1 MSLSLITKE
10 VSEMPIIDFVLWLS
24 LMKSIFKKYS
34 KLKKEKYKIYGL
46 NFKGT
51 PGSEMK
57 LNPMFNDLEF
67 RE

>member
-1 MSLSLITKE
+1 
-10 VSEMPIIDFVLWLS
+10 MPIIDFVLWLS
-24 LMKSIFKKYS
+24 LMKSILKKYS

-57 LNPMFNDLEF
+57 LNPMFNDIEL